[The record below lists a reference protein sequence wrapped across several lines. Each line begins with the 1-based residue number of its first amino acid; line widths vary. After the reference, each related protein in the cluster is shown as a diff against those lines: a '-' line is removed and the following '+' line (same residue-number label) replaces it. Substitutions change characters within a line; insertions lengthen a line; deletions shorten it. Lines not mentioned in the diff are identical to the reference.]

1 MDYLTLGLGS
11 LTSIVTEVDVSA
23 WGHRVTLSCQYN
35 PGSED
40 RLSTITFHAALA
52 RETPNPLL
60 MCLFNGCTS
69 SVLLQKKRPHR
80 AGTLLNTA
88 GSHIFGLQLSRGA
101 GSLAPGVPRPQG
113 LPLPDPRGRAL
124 LAGLARSTT
133 RAC

>member
-40 RLSTITFHAALA
+40 RLYTITFHAALA

-60 MCLFNGCTS
+60 MCLFDGCTS
-69 SVLLQKKRPHR
+69 SVLLAKEKAASSRNSAQHGRFSH
-80 AGTLLNTA
+80 LWDTA
-88 GSHIFGLQLSRGA
+88 
-101 GSLAPGVPRPQG
+101 
-113 LPLPDPRGRAL
+113 
-124 LAGLARSTT
+124 
-133 RAC
+133 